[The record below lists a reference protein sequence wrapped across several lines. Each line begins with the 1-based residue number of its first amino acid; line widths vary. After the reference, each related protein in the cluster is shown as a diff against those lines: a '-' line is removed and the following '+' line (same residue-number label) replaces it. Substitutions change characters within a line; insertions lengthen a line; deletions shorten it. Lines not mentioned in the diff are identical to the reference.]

1 MRTYAYVRNDPGSEC
16 DDINYISYFYKNG
29 YQIPKQ
35 RLIFEEVTVDTSI
48 IYRDK
53 FINLINYGL
62 EADDLLLVKGVD
74 CLGRNFEEIYNIVNR
89 IDQKKIR
96 LVCFDYSKNE
106 ISGDL
111 KVFFLHFLKIC
122 FEFEGKFKK
131 IHKNYPT
138 NNFVKKVGRP
148 EILSP
153 EQKKEV
159 INKFKKGHSVYSLAK
174 EYSVTRTVINR
185 LLEKASQEFN

>member
-1 MRTYAYVRNDPGSEC
+1 M
-16 DDINYISYFYKNG
+16 
-29 YQIPKQ
+29 
-35 RLIFEEVTVDTSI
+35 TVDTSI

-62 EADDLLLVKGVD
+62 ESGDLLLVKGID
-74 CLGRNFEEIYNIVNR
+74 CLGRNFEEIYNIVNK

-122 FEFEGKFKK
+122 FEFETKFKK
-131 IHKNYPT
+131 INKNYPT

-148 EILSP
+148 EILTL

-159 INKFKKGHSVYSLAK
+159 IGKFKKGYSVYSLAK